1 MKRRGSKLLPQPL
14 LSLVMIVVWMIASGS
29 ASFGS
34 LVFGALL
41 GWVIPLFSHRCWP
54 DYPRLSNLSAGLKL
68 TAIVLWDI
76 FVANL
81 RVALLIL
88 GPTKRLR
95 PRFIVVD
102 TDLDHPLAV
111 TILTSIITLTPGT
124 LSSQL
129 SPNQRRILVHALD
142 CPDEP
147 SMVADIKRR
156 YEAPLKELFGC

>member
-1 MKRRGSKLLPQPL
+1 MKPRGSKLLPQPL
-14 LSLVMIVVWMIASGS
+14 LSLVMTVVWMIASGS

-41 GWVIPLFSHRCWP
+41 GWAIPLFSHRFWP
-54 DYPRLSNLSAGLKL
+54 DYPRLSSFTTGLRL
-68 TAIVLWDI
+68 TAVVLWDI

-81 RVALLIL
+81 RVAALIL
-88 GPTKRLR
+88 GPTSRLR
-95 PRFIVVD
+95 PRFIVVE
-102 TDLDHPLAV
+102 TELDHPLAI

-124 LSSQL
+124 VSSQL
-129 SPNQRRILVHALD
+129 SLDQRRILVHALD

-156 YEAPLKELFGC
+156 YEAPLKRIFGC